1 MSDIGNEVQIIAEHV
16 DPYEVNQCLIVSGNV
31 VTFEQTMT
39 ITSFMGV
46 FRCSYVSTSH
56 VVSPYTSILFVN

>member
-1 MSDIGNEVQIIAEHV
+1 MKDIGNKALIKGEHV

-31 VTFEQTMT
+31 VMFEQTMT